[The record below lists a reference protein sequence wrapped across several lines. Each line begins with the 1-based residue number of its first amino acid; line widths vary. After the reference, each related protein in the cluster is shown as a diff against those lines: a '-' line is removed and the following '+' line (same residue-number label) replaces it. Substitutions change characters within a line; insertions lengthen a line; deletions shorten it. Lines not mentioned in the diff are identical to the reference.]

1 MSQLRKIFSQSK
13 VSTVPALVENIW
25 HTKNTDTVFESLHT
39 SVDGLSKEEVNARLI
54 KYGPNR
60 LADTKSRGPLL
71 RFLYQFHNVLI
82 YVLIVAAV
90 ITAILQHWIDAGVI
104 FGVVFINAII
114 GFVQEGKA
122 ENALQ
127 LVGAEHIANRPI
139 AELSGGELQR
149 VCIARSIVKNPKLI
163 ILDEPAAGIDA
174 VGESDLYNLMEEY
187 QHKSDATILM
197 ITHDWHIANHHSDF
211 VLVLN
216 KKQIS
221 FAPPSQSLLEENL
234 RRAFGHIGH
243 DHTIKIGHQNN
254 V

>member
-1 MSQLRKIFSQSK
+1 MNDDLIIVKNLRVTYGTQTVLDDITFNIPGNSFVSVIGPNGAGKSTLIK
-13 VSTVPALVENIW
+13 VLLGLKKYSAGEVSLFGKEPTKVDPHLISYVPQIKTMDRTFPAMAVELVL
-25 HTKNTDTVFESLHT
+25 S
-39 SVDGLSKEEVNARLI
+39 GLKQRWPWTLGGDARL
-54 KYGPNR
+54 
-60 LADTKSRGPLL
+60 
-71 RFLYQFHNVLI
+71 
-82 YVLIVAAV
+82 
-90 ITAILQHWIDAGVI
+90 
-104 FGVVFINAII
+104 
-114 GFVQEGKA
+114 KA
-122 ENALQ
+122 ENALH
-127 LVGAEHIANRPI
+127 LVGAERIANRPI

-243 DHTIKIGHQNN
+243 DHTIKAGHKNN

>member
-1 MSQLRKIFSQSK
+1 MNDESVIVKNLKVNYGNVTVLDDISFSARKNSF
-13 VSTVPALVENIW
+13 VSVIGPNGAGKST
-25 HTKNTDTVFESLHT
+25 
-39 SVDGLSKEEVNARLI
+39 LI
-54 KYGPNR
+54 KV
-60 LADTKSRGPLL
+60 LL
-71 RFLYQFHNVLI
+71 GLKNYS
-82 YVLIVAAV
+82 
-90 ITAILQHWIDAGVI
+90 AGVVSL
-104 FGVVFINAII
+104 FGKEPTKVGPHLVSYVPQIKTMDRSFPAMAVELVLS
-114 GFVQEGKA
+114 GLKQRWPWKLGGDARAMA

-127 LVGAEHIANRPI
+127 LVGAKQIADRPI
-139 AELSGGELQR
+139 AQLSGGELQR
-149 VCIARSIVKNPKLI
+149 VCIARSFVKQPRLI

-174 VGESDLYNLMEEY
+174 VGESDLYKLMEDY
-187 QHKSDATILM
+187 QHKTDATILM

-243 DHTIKIGHQNN
+243 DHSLKTGHKNN

>member
-1 MSQLRKIFSQSK
+1 MNDESIIVKNLRVTYGTQTVLDDINFSISGSSFVSVIGPNGAGKSTLIK
-13 VSTVPALVENIW
+13 VLLGLKKYSAGEVSLFGKEPTKVDPHLVSYVPQIKTMDRTFPAMAVELVL
-25 HTKNTDTVFESLHT
+25 S
-39 SVDGLSKEEVNARLI
+39 GLKQRWPWTLGGDARL
-54 KYGPNR
+54 
-60 LADTKSRGPLL
+60 
-71 RFLYQFHNVLI
+71 
-82 YVLIVAAV
+82 
-90 ITAILQHWIDAGVI
+90 
-104 FGVVFINAII
+104 
-114 GFVQEGKA
+114 KA

-149 VCIARSIVKNPKLI
+149 VCIARSFVKNPKLI

-243 DHTIKIGHQNN
+243 DHTIKVGHKNN

>member
-1 MSQLRKIFSQSK
+1 MTDEAIKIKNLMVHYGNVVVLDDIDLSIPKNSF
-13 VSTVPALVENIW
+13 VSVIGPNGAGKST
-25 HTKNTDTVFESLHT
+25 
-39 SVDGLSKEEVNARLI
+39 LI
-54 KYGPNR
+54 KV
-60 LADTKSRGPLL
+60 LL
-71 RFLYQFHNVLI
+71 GLKKYS
-82 YVLIVAAV
+82 
-90 ITAILQHWIDAGVI
+90 AGKISI
-104 FGVVFINAII
+104 FGKEPTLVDPHLISYVPQIKTMDRTFPAMAVELVLSGLKQRWPWKLGGDARIKAI
-114 GFVQEGKA
+114 K
-122 ENALQ
+122 ALQ
-127 LVGAEHIANRPI
+127 LVGAERIANRPI

-187 QHKSDATILM
+187 QQKSDATFLM

-221 FAPPSQSLLEENL
+221 FAPPSESLVEKNL

-243 DHTIKIGHQNN
+243 DHSLKAGHKNN

>member
-1 MSQLRKIFSQSK
+1 MNDESIIVKNLRVTYGTHTVLDDINFNIPTNSF
-13 VSTVPALVENIW
+13 VSVIGPNGAGKST
-25 HTKNTDTVFESLHT
+25 
-39 SVDGLSKEEVNARLI
+39 LI
-54 KYGPNR
+54 KV
-60 LADTKSRGPLL
+60 LL
-71 RFLYQFHNVLI
+71 GLKKYSAGE
-82 YVLIVAAV
+82 VA
-90 ITAILQHWIDAGVI
+90 I
-104 FGVVFINAII
+104 FGKEPAKVDPHLISYVPQIKTMNRTFPAMAVELVLS
-114 GFVQEGKA
+114 GLKQRWPWKLGGDERMKA

-127 LVGAEHIANRPI
+127 LVGAERIARRPI

-149 VCIARSIVKNPKLI
+149 VFIARSIVKNPKLI

-221 FAPPSQSLLEENL
+221 FAPPSQSLVEETL

-243 DHTIKIGHQNN
+243 DHSIKAGQKNN